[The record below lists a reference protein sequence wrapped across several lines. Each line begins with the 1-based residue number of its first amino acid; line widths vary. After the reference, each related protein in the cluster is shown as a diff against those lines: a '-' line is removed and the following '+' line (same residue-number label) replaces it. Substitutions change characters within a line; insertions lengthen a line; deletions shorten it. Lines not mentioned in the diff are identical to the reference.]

1 MMKQTMCLL
10 AMSMMMALP
19 VCAKKKWTEEMNQTL
34 MEMQEMYFWRCG
46 VYWLSDH
53 GHTEGY
59 MRNLGRYSIPSL
71 KETRERVVEEQ
82 NRVQTPK
89 MVIDAICGKK
99 KGEKRQAAL
108 AKYFTDMDRANRIIA
123 AVERIYEDAPMLIGA
138 IDYELTH
145 RAPAVMPEG
154 RLLSFSS
161 SASNGFAGWRRE
173 LTLKR
178 DKNSE
183 SGTLTL
189 KEERHLR
196 WGPGEEEGTDTTI
209 VVADSVFQRVRD
221 MVEDGMLY
229 EIGRDYHPD
238 FDITDAS
245 SWSLSIYFEKG
256 DISSGGYAVGPDH
269 HEVLNE
275 IERYLV
281 GMCRKETPQ
290 QE

>member
-19 VCAKKKWTEEMNQTL
+19 VWSKKKWTEEMNQTL
-34 MEMQEMYFWRCG
+34 KEMQDMYFWRCG
-46 VYWLSDH
+46 VYWLGDH

-59 MRNLGRYSIPSL
+59 LRNLDRYSIASL

-82 NRVQTPK
+82 ARVQAPK
-89 MVIDAICGKK
+89 KVIDAICGKK

-108 AKYFTDMDRANRIIA
+108 AKYFPDMDRANRIVE

-138 IDYELTH
+138 IDYELEH
-145 RAPAVMPEG
+145 REPAVMPEG

-196 WGPGEEEGTDTTI
+196 WGPGEGENTDTTI
-209 VVADSVFQRVRD
+209 VVADSVFQHVRD
-221 MVEDGMLY
+221 MVEGGMLY
-229 EIGRDYHPD
+229 DIGKEYHPD

-256 DISSGGYAVGPDH
+256 SISSGGYAAGPDH
-269 HEVLNE
+269 HEALRE
-275 IERYLV
+275 IERYLAM
-281 GMCRKETPQ
+281 MCRKETPQ